1 MSHRI
6 RRPVGLVLLFAAA
19 FMLLGMMLAT
29 TASADPVDLRGDA
42 TYLTVDPVVTQAL
55 ADAGIVIMPIK
66 PAKATPVRVDGV
78 GTTRFA
84 FRITE
89 GEVAPDTL
97 AGQIWHSGGLTL
109 MRVSDGATL
118 QLRNFRID
126 TAQGLLFGLV
136 GDSYVPLLDL
146 DLSAITVGG
155 KFPVVRV
162 TNVATSLTET
172 AAGAINATFGTEL
185 PAGFP
190 FGVARVDLRLPK
202 YGHTEVFIDPAI
214 LQALTDNKLQLLP
227 IYPASVMPVL
237 EAEPWEG
244 IMGPTLAYRFP
255 ITARDLSGKRQAIW
269 HSGGLRFVNLDPSGW
284 IAATNF
290 KIDPVKQQLWAR
302 VCGVMWVKL
311 FNLDFG
317 AVATTAQG
325 PYTVLSPVGLDLTPK
340 AANLLN
346 ARLATSVFAGG
357 MRVGYA
363 RVVVR

>member
-1 MSHRI
+1 
-6 RRPVGLVLLFAAA
+6 
-19 FMLLGMMLAT
+19 MLLGMMAAAS
-29 TASADPVDLRGDA
+29 ASADPVDLKGDV
-42 TYLTVDPVVTQAL
+42 TRLTVDPVVTQAL

-97 AGQIWHSGGLTL
+97 AGEIWHSGGLTL

-136 GDSYVPLLDL
+136 GDSYVPLLEL
-146 DLSAITVGG
+146 DLSAITVGS
-155 KFPVVRV
+155 KFPLVRV
-162 TNVATSLTET
+162 ANVGASLTDT

-190 FGVARVDLRLPK
+190 FGVACVDLRLPK

-244 IMGPTLAYRFP
+244 ILGPTLAYRFP
-255 ITARDLSGKRQAIW
+255 ITDRDLSGKRQAIW
-269 HSGGLRFVNLDPSGW
+269 HSGGLRFVNLDPSKCV
-284 IAATNF
+284 AATRF
-290 KIDPVKQQLWAR
+290 KIDPVKQKLWA
-302 VCGVMWVKL
+302 CINGVMWVKL
-311 FNLDFG
+311 FNLDFSEV
-317 AVATTAQG
+317 VATEQG
-325 PYTVLSPVGLDLTPK
+325 PYGVLSPVGLDLTPK
-340 AANLLN
+340 AANFLN
-346 ARLATSVFAGG
+346 ARLGTTVFAGG
-357 MRVGYA
+357 MRVGHA